1 MKAFKGTMLLFAGL
15 AMLTPVSVFAA
26 EVLAEVNG
34 ETMTLEEFQSLA
46 GEIKSAYPGLTLSD
60 EQKEDLVNSWVK
72 EEILAQEAAKQGLDR
87 STDAKYRIEESKRQV
102 IARLLL
108 EKDLLSKLTLKS
120 ITDQE
125 VADFY
130 DANKKQFKSA
140 DPRIHV
146 RHILVK
152 SEDQA
157 KKISSELK
165 KGGDF
170 AKLAQQYSQDPG
182 SKDKGGDLGYF
193 SRGDM
198 VPEFESAAFALK
210 KNQISEPVKTQYG
223 YHIIQLLEKKASETK
238 SLDEVRD
245 AIKAE
250 LLKRK
255 RNQALDDYL
264 AKLKASA
271 HVVVN
276 KDKLK
281 DINF

>member
-1 MKAFKGTMLLFAGL
+1 PRSQ
-15 AMLTPVSVFAA
+15 TPAPCP
-26 EVLAEVNG
+26 LW
-34 ETMTLEEFQSLA
+34 
-46 GEIKSAYPGLTLSD
+46 KS
-60 EQKEDLVNSWVK
+60 N
-72 EEILAQEAAKQGLDR
+72 
-87 STDAKYRIEESKRQV
+87 
-102 IARLLL
+102 
-108 EKDLLSKLTLKS
+108 
-120 ITDQE
+120 
-125 VADFY
+125 
-130 DANKKQFKSA
+130 
-140 DPRIHV
+140 
-146 RHILVK
+146 
-152 SEDQA
+152 
-157 KKISSELK
+157 
-165 KGGDF
+165 
-170 AKLAQQYSQDPG
+170 PG